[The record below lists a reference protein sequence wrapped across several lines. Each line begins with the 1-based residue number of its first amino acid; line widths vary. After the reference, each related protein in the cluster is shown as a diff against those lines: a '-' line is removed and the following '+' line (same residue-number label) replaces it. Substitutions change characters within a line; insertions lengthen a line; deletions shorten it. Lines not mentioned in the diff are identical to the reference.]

1 MNLGDHV
8 RKALREQS
16 MSQSD
21 LARALDVLPQQ
32 VYKWCRAKN
41 LTTDAI
47 QRITAV
53 LHVPEFDDL
62 LDDPTVTVAGV
73 QMPRSV
79 ARTLEETDPA
89 LVRELLLMLQ
99 QYRKSPPEVRRAMIN
114 QFAASRGLFDAASGT
129 SQSDDV
135 DQS

>member
-1 MNLGDHV
+1 VILGDHV
-8 RKALREQS
+8 RKALRAQN

-32 VYKWCRAKN
+32 VYKWCRSKN

-47 QRITAV
+47 QRITSV

-99 QYRKSPPEVRRAMIN
+99 QYRKSPPEVRRAMIA
-114 QFAASRGLFDAASGT
+114 QFASTRELFDAASGKA
-129 SQSDDV
+129 SSGEEDNQ
-135 DQS
+135 

>member
-1 MNLGDHV
+1 MILGDHV
-8 RKALREQS
+8 RKALRAQN

-32 VYKWCRAKN
+32 VYKWCRSKN

-47 QRITAV
+47 QRITSV

-99 QYRKSPPEVRRAMIN
+99 QYRKSPPEVRRAMIA
-114 QFAASRGLFDAASGT
+114 QFASTRELFDAASGKA
-129 SQSDDV
+129 SSGEEDNQ
-135 DQS
+135 

>member
-47 QRITAV
+47 QRITSV

-99 QYRKSPPEVRRAMIN
+99 QYRKSPPEVRRAMIA

>member
-1 MNLGDHV
+1 MKLGHYV
-8 RKALREQS
+8 RKALRTQH
-16 MSQSD
+16 MSQAD

-32 VYKWCRAKN
+32 VAKWVRATN
-41 LTTDAI
+41 LTTNAI
-47 QRITAV
+47 QRITSV

-62 LDDPTVTVAGV
+62 LDDPTVPGAGV

>member
-1 MNLGDHV
+1 MILGDHV
-8 RKALREQS
+8 RKALRAQN

-32 VYKWCRAKN
+32 VYKWCRSKN

-47 QRITAV
+47 QRITSV

-99 QYRKSPPEVRRAMIN
+99 QYRKSPPEVRRAMIA
-114 QFAASRGLFDAASGT
+114 QFAASRGLFDAVSGN
-129 SQSDDV
+129 QSDDV

>member
-21 LARALDVLPQQ
+21 LARALNVLPQQ

-47 QRITAV
+47 QRITSV

-129 SQSDDV
+129 QSDDV